1 MLKMKRRRRKKA
13 EAAPR
18 SSQSAWMYLGRSLT
32 LAGFFFITE
41 RNGGIVSIA
50 EGKKERM
57 QLQLKK
63 PVHQEGEGGLLGF
76 VLHPDFK
83 NNQEAYVYH
92 TYKDG
97 SHLKTGS

>member
-1 MLKMKRRRRKKA
+1 
-13 EAAPR
+13 
-18 SSQSAWMYLGRSLT
+18 
-32 LAGFFFITE
+32 
-41 RNGGIVSIA
+41 
-50 EGKKERM
+50 M

-97 SHLKTGS
+97 AI